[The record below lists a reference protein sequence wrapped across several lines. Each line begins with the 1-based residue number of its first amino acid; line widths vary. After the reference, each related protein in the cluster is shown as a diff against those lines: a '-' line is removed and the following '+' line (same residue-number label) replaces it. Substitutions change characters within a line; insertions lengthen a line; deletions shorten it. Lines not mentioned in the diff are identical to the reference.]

1 MKLSDRRLRFGRL
14 QMYIDPRDAWV
25 GVYVDPRA
33 FYVLLVPFV
42 VFRWAR
48 PPIDV
53 LIVND
58 LRRSRTS

>member
-14 QMYIDPRDAWV
+14 QVSSEPRDAWV

-33 FYVLLVPFV
+33 FYVLLLPFV

-48 PPIDV
+48 PSVEQDG
-53 LIVND
+53 D
-58 LRRSRTS
+58 GRG